1 MTIVFL
7 ISEKQ
12 EQVPCVCLRIL
23 HILLKV
29 ETVKQELQRQMQEA
43 AAMQAESQLY
53 SFFLSFVLAK
63 MAKLTSEAVTENVV
77 RSTML
82 GVI

>member
-29 ETVKQELQRQMQEA
+29 DTVKQELQRQMQEA
-43 AAMQAESQLY
+43 AAMQAESQLER
-53 SFFLSFVLAK
+53 
-63 MAKLTSEAVTENVV
+63 M
-77 RSTML
+77 
-82 GVI
+82 